1 MDATTII
8 VNWQHIT
15 LTIIGAMMYNL
26 MKLDDLKKEG
36 WKFNFKIWVEKNW
49 IPVIMSTLSIITM
62 FMLKE
67 ELKDVAGF
75 DMSNRLGCFL
85 AGFTAH
91 TFISMVRSTASKK
104 TGVTDSD
111 NANQKP

>member
-8 VNWQHIT
+8 VNWQHVV
-15 LTIIGAMMYNL
+15 LTIIGALMYNL

-49 IPVIMSTLSIITM
+49 IPVVLSSLSIVTM

-67 ELKDVAGF
+67 DLKDIAGF

-91 TFISMVRSTASKK
+91 TFISMARSTASKRN
-104 TGVTDSD
+104 GATDTE
-111 NANQKP
+111 KP